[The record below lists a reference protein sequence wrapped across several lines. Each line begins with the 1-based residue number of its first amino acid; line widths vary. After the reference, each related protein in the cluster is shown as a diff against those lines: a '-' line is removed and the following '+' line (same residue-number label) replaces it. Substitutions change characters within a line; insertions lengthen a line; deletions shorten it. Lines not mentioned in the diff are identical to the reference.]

1 MAEAR
6 EVISLPVGGQLS
18 VGYGKDNR
26 LSLFLGYETQEQ
38 MDASGDPVDSDRLA
52 GRITFVRLW

>member
-1 MAEAR
+1 M
-6 EVISLPVGGQLS
+6 ISMPVGGQLS

-38 MDASGDPVDSDRLA
+38 MDAAGVPVDSDRLA
-52 GRITFVRLW
+52 GRVTFVRLW